1 MAGSFTKIAYEA
13 AARALAHL
21 RAMSTLQRRLELAS
35 EIESAIESF
44 LAFEKARLARAAQIQ
59 ADLIERFAFNCQ
71 PWRRRSECV
80 EIFPG
85 HPPIMLKN
93 MEPIR

>member
-1 MAGSFTKIAYEA
+1 MIRACLQIVMDRSWDLMAGSFTKIAYEA
-13 AARALAHL
+13 AARALAHR

-59 ADLIERFAFNCQ
+59 ADLIERFAFKLSAVASAQ
-71 PWRRRSECV
+71 
-80 EIFPG
+80 
-85 HPPIMLKN
+85 
-93 MEPIR
+93 